1 MLFRGE
7 MEDKRVSTLM
17 KYVRGEISFAEWIES
32 GVGAGDA
39 EQDDNSMQV
48 DGDGEEEMQAQMVEA
63 SNSQVNPAISQG
75 NNETP
80 GIITVLVSDP
90 IFARLAEIGSIDSA
104 EAGTSISEEQLPTT
118 DIDLNSDMSNLLPTK
133 KSQAPVK
140 MTDLLLQR
148 SGAKSAKKHGGTGVD
163 EFMEEIPMQKQRRS
177 TRRKLFELPPKLKQT
192 MGHAN
197 ILWARGEIEQAKGIC
212 MELIRQVPK
221 CSEPFQTLGMMYE
234 EQGDQDKALQFFLIA
249 AYLSKSDD
257 VEEWLKLT
265 MMSLEQDNF
274 AQALTCYNQALKLEP
289 ANVNI
294 LLDKAALYYQMGEL
308 KKALECYE
316 AALKA
321 VPEDDGAKYID
332 LSCEMAKLYH
342 EINASDEVIKVLQAA
357 FAKYPSHV
365 TNQAVN
371 MLADLLMTSKAYEP
385 ALQMISKYCNIKK
398 EIIAEFPGE
407 SPLTSFTQLQ
417 SPGQETNTATSPEE
431 GRAESSVKWIVP
443 DDLPIDLRVK
453 IAVCLIHVRQLRPVK
468 EILAPLFSEPVEAV
482 GDLYIDVGEAYAENG
497 DWEQALPIFD
507 MLVKTDNYCMAA
519 AVWLKKGECLSSLG
533 RLEEAALAYAR
544 VVNLA
549 PNHLDARLFL
559 ASLHQQLGRP
569 NQALDVL
576 SDPRGIEGA
585 VDSTEEDVAMDTSSV
600 QSEGSEREPAV
611 QPQDFRLLF
620 HKCALLHSQNRIDEF
635 LEAGIEMFRL
645 FFIDVYY
652 LKDLADIAL
661 KSTRLQ
667 KEMKQKEAS
676 EHEEPRSRASIAAA
690 SSSGDTGLRIEEWW
704 EMFKNVVT
712 NLSRLKRH
720 SEALHLML
728 CALSSDRFS
737 ESYQTELVF
746 MSIVALYLAREYK
759 IAFDATK
766 ILIAR
771 DRQNPVLWNILS
783 RITAKSGDSRHTRY
797 ILRLLIKN
805 PDEFPLVMY
814 SGHNALVSGS
824 YRFAIGEYVRAFR
837 QKPDDPFIS
846 LCLGLQYIHLACQRF
861 PRNRHSCV
869 VQGVVFLFQY
879 LGLRGECQEAFYN
892 IGRAFHQL
900 GLLQFAIH
908 YYNKALEFPLHE
920 ASKTTGDK
928 TVKFSEKHDLHREA
942 AFNLSLI
949 YRASGNEVVAKELLM
964 THCWI

>member
-1 MLFRGE
+1 
-7 MEDKRVSTLM
+7 MENKQISMLM
-17 KYVRGEISFAEWIES
+17 KYVQGEISFAEWIEGGS
-32 GVGAGDA
+32 GAGDA

-48 DGDGEEEMQAQMVEA
+48 DRDGEEEEMQAQRTEINEISAGA
-63 SNSQVNPAISQG
+63 SED
-75 NNETP
+75 NNESP
-80 GIITVLVSDP
+80 GIITLLVSDP
-90 IFARLAEIGSIDSA
+90 IFARLAEIGNVGSA
-104 EAGTSISEEQLPTT
+104 EAETSVPESEQHGPTM
-118 DIDLNSDMSNLLPTK
+118 DSDLNTEMSNSEPTK
-133 KSQAPVK
+133 KSRAPLK

-148 SGAKSAKKHGGTGVD
+148 SAAKSAKKHGGTGVD
-163 EFMEEIPMQKQRRS
+163 EFMEEIPMQKQRRG
-177 TRRKLFELPPKLKQT
+177 TRRKLYELPPKLKQT
-192 MGHAN
+192 MGQAN
-197 ILWARGEIEQAKGIC
+197 ILWARGEIDQAKGIC

-249 AYLSKSDD
+249 AYLSKSGD
-257 VEEWLKLT
+257 VEEWLKLA
-265 MMSLEQDNF
+265 MMSLEQNNF
-274 AQALTCYNQALKLEP
+274 GQALTCYNQALKLDP

-294 LLDKAALYYQMGEL
+294 LLDRAALCYQMGDV

-342 EINASDEVIKVLQAA
+342 ENNAQDEVIKVLQAA
-357 FAKYPSHV
+357 FSKYPGHV
-365 TNQAVN
+365 NNQAVN
-371 MLADLLMTSKAYEP
+371 MLADLHMSSKAYEP
-385 ALQMISKYCNIKK
+385 ALQMISKYCNVKK
-398 EIIAEFPGE
+398 ESIVEFPGE
-407 SPLTSFTQLQ
+407 SPLTSFAQLH
-417 SPGQETNTATSPEE
+417 SPGQEPNTATPPRE
-431 GRAESSVKWIVP
+431 GNVETPAKWIVP

-453 IAVCLIHVRQLRPVK
+453 IAVCLIHVRQLHSVE
-468 EILAPLFSEPVEAV
+468 EILAPLFLEPVQEV

-507 MLVKTDNYCMAA
+507 MLVKTETYCMAA
-519 AVWLKKGECLSSLG
+519 VVWLKKGECLNSLG

-544 VVNLA
+544 VVTLA
-549 PNHLDARLFL
+549 PNHLDARLLL

-569 NQALDVL
+569 NKALEVL
-576 SDPRGIEGA
+576 SDPRGIEGS
-585 VDSTEEDVAMDTSSV
+585 VNSTEEEVAMDTGSV
-600 QSEGSEREPAV
+600 HSGGSEWEPAL
-611 QPQDFRLLF
+611 QPQEFRLLF

-635 LEAGIEMFRL
+635 LKAGIEMFRL

-661 KSTRLQ
+661 KSTRLK

-676 EHEEPRSRASIAAA
+676 EQEEPRSRATIAAG
-690 SSSGDTGLRIEEWW
+690 SSIGDTGLRIEEWW

-712 NLSRLKRH
+712 NLSHVKRH
-720 SEALHLML
+720 SEALHLVL
-728 CALSSDRFS
+728 CGLSSVRFS
-737 ESYQTELVF
+737 DSYQTELVF
-746 MSIVALYLAREYK
+746 MSVVAWYLNRDYQ

-783 RITAKSGDSRHTRY
+783 RITARSGDSRHTRY
-797 ILRLLIKN
+797 ILRLLIKH

-837 QKPDDPFIS
+837 QKPDDPLIT
-846 LCLGLQYIHLACQRF
+846 LCLGLQYVHLACQRF

-869 VQGVVFLFQY
+869 VQGIIFLFQY
-879 LGLRGECQEAFYN
+879 LGLRGECQEAYYN

-900 GLLQFAIH
+900 G
-908 YYNKALEFPLHE
+908 
-920 ASKTTGDK
+920 
-928 TVKFSEKHDLHREA
+928 
-942 AFNLSLI
+942 
-949 YRASGNEVVAKELLM
+949 
-964 THCWI
+964 